1 MRTRESSTELPP
13 ATSGSTS
20 ASSLLPKQVPH
31 PQDSLQLQPRGGA
44 TTNREIPLP
53 QLPTSGL
60 QFGILSSKSQAS
72 TLGSLTFTVP
82 PLRQAS
88 PPVSS
93 SQQTLPGGGRGSG
106 TEPPPPAAKF
116 SPVFHASLSQVC
128 TLVSASLTRKMINL
142 SLFPSP
148 SPLLPSSLPPSP
160 LTQGGGK
167 MRSHRSPRH
176 VSRKDSS
183 SEVNPMELPPAVPLA
198 SNVPSFLFTAQLQV
212 CGESALIRIFRFTIL
227 STLNTH
233 THRLPNHHPQPLPN
247 PFLFLW
253 QQAPPLP
260 LSHLLHP
267 NHLVQTQPPPPLDS
281 R

>member
-1 MRTRESSTELPP
+1 MGIDVWSPSSLHTPPPPPHTHTHTHTHSSPLPPPTQPAKRRRSNHPSSSILSPPPVTPLLTPSHAQVSNIHAPVIVPNEKSVLTRNDSKAEGSKFFSFHQVRTRESSTELPP

-128 TLVSASLTRKMINL
+128 TLVSASLTRKIINL
-142 SLFPSP
+142 SL
-148 SPLLPSSLPPSP
+148 LLPPSLP
-160 LTQGGGK
+160 
-167 MRSHRSPRH
+167 SHTGR
-176 VSRKDSS
+176 
-183 SEVNPMELPPAVPLA
+183 
-198 SNVPSFLFTAQLQV
+198 
-212 CGESALIRIFRFTIL
+212 
-227 STLNTH
+227 
-233 THRLPNHHPQPLPN
+233 
-247 PFLFLW
+247 W
-253 QQAPPLP
+253 
-260 LSHLLHP
+260 
-267 NHLVQTQPPPPLDS
+267 
-281 R
+281 